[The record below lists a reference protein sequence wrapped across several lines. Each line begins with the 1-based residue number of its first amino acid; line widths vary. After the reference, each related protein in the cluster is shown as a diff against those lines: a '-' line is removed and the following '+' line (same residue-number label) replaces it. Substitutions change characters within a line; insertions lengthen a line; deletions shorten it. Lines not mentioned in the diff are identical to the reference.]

1 MARGEREL
9 FTFARRLGATVASQ
23 GAALALGVAFVV
35 LATRWLGA
43 ADRGHQ
49 AFLIS
54 VGQITAIL
62 LGLGVSNA
70 LPAALA
76 LDRRRVSSALRVV
89 GATTLFAT
97 AMCAL
102 LAAVVSKLRLL
113 PEAEGHGALLTAFVA
128 ASVAQQA
135 LTVLA
140 VSAGDV
146 STYNTA
152 GIVSGSVA
160 LLLLVGLRFVDA
172 VGVASA
178 VAAQMIA
185 LAVASVWSMVRLG
198 SFQTA
203 EQAVMPIRR
212 LVGAAS
218 LGLLSNLFGM
228 AMLRG
233 DLLVVSR
240 LAGMADAGVYSVAVF
255 VGELTLRIPQWA
267 GQLHS
272 PSVAA
277 DSNDASVAR
286 TVDLFVAAVA
296 VNFAV
301 FVGAGILRPVG
312 AWAFSR
318 AAGPEFAVAYDL
330 MLALGPRF
338 VMQGGVAILAAFLAG
353 RGYTLFHPAASLVG
367 LLGVVGLDLVLVPR
381 MGVAGASVASSIG
394 YVGAAAVFLWGFL
407 VHGKLTVR
415 SFLGQ
420 LARTPKRLLTRN
432 T

>member
-1 MARGEREL
+1 MARGERDL
-9 FTFARRLGATVASQ
+9 FAFARRLGATVASQ

-54 VGQITAIL
+54 VGQIAAIL

-76 LDRRRVSSALRVV
+76 LDRRRVRSALRVV
-89 GATTLFAT
+89 GATTLFAAAT
-97 AMCAL
+97 GAL
-102 LAAVVSKLRLL
+102 LVAVVSRLRLL
-113 PEAEGHGALLTAFVA
+113 PEAEGHGALVTAFVA
-128 ASVAQQA
+128 ASVAHQA

-146 STYNTA
+146 RTYNTA

-160 LLLLVGLRFVDA
+160 LLLLVGLRLLDA

-178 VAAQMIA
+178 VAVQMVA
-185 LAVASVWSMVRLG
+185 LAVASAWSMLRLRTI
-198 SFQTA
+198 QA
-203 EQAVMPIRR
+203 VEQAAIPLRR
-212 LVGAAS
+212 LAGAAS

-233 DLLVVSR
+233 DLVVVSR

-272 PSVAA
+272 PSVAG
-277 DSNDASVAR
+277 DSNEVSVAR
-286 TVDLFVAAVA
+286 TVDLLVAAVA
-296 VNFAV
+296 ANTVVFAC
-301 FVGAGILRPVG
+301 AGILRPVG
-312 AWAFSR
+312 ARVFAH
-318 AAGPEFAVAYDL
+318 AAGPEFAAAYDL
-330 MLALGPRF
+330 MLGLGPRF
-338 VMQGGVAILAAFLAG
+338 VLQGGVAILAAFLAG
-353 RGYTLFHPAASLVG
+353 RGYTLFHPVASLVG
-367 LLGVVGLDLVLVPR
+367 LCGVVGLDVVLVPR
-381 MGVAGASVASSIG
+381 MGIAGASLASSIG
-394 YVGAAAVFLWGFL
+394 YVGAAAVFFWGFL
-407 VHGKLTVR
+407 VHGKLTPR
-415 SFLGQ
+415 GFLAQ
-420 LARTPKRLLTRN
+420 LARSPRRLLMRN